1 MTNQRIMRLPEV
13 LNLIGISKSRLYVW
27 MGDGY
32 FPKPIKLG
40 PKAVGWRYSEVQA
53 WLKDRER
60 AQIG

>member
-1 MTNQRIMRLPEV
+1 MTSDRVMRLPEV
-13 LNLIGISKSRLYVW
+13 LDLIRISRSRLYVW
-27 MGDGY
+27 MRDGY

-40 PKAVGWRYSEVQA
+40 PKAVGWRYSEVHA